1 MDAVWFEWTA
11 FILAGAVGLIV
22 SGHALLYK
30 REARSALLWLLV
42 AWFLPVLGAVLYL
55 LIGINRLQRRAQR
68 LRRAAALPPTSEAL
82 EGEDQTGTLA
92 DDDLGGLAR
101 LVQQVTGQPL
111 LAGNRITPLVNGVQA
126 YPAMLEAIAQA
137 QHSIALATYIF
148 DRDGIGNQFVQA
160 LLAAQRRGVSVRI
173 LIDDVYVRL
182 VRGSAFKFLKAAGLH
197 IVSFNPPVLPA
208 RLHAANL
215 RNHRKLLIVD
225 GQIGFTGGM
234 NIHRPYWQPE
244 QPATAFRDLH
254 FRVQG
259 PVVRHMIETFTDD
272 WYFTTGERLD
282 TNFWGEETPQEVEQA
297 LARGIEAG
305 PDETLERLR
314 WVFLG
319 ALNIARQ
326 SVRIWTPYFVPD
338 QSLLA
343 ALSAAALRGVE
354 VDILT
359 PVENNHPLVQWAGRA
374 HYWQVLEHGA
384 RIWERSGP
392 FDHSK
397 LMVVDGRW
405 ACIGSANWD
414 ARSLRLNFEFNL
426 EVYDSH
432 LAQQLEALFQSA
444 RQEATLVTAVQL
456 QARPLPVRLRDGA
469 ARLFS
474 PML

>member
-1 MDAVWFEWTA
+1 MDAVWFEWAALILTTA
-11 FILAGAVGLIV
+11 LGVVV
-22 SGHALLYK
+22 SAHALLYK

-42 AWFLPVLGAVLYL
+42 VWFLPVVGALLYL

-68 LRRAAALPPTSEAL
+68 LRPAAPSLPRVTDQ
-82 EGEDQTGTLA
+82 DQTDALA

-101 LVQQVTGQPL
+101 LVRQVTGQPL
-111 LAGNRITPLVNGVQA
+111 LAGNRIEPLLNGEQA
-126 YPAMLEAIAQA
+126 YPAMLDAIAQA
-137 QHSIALATYIF
+137 ERSIALATYIF
-148 DRDGIGNQFVQA
+148 DREGIGDRFVEA
-160 LLAAQRRGVSVRI
+160 LLAAQRRGVAVRI

-182 VRGSAFKFLKAAGLH
+182 VRGSAFKFLKAAGLP
-197 IVSFNPPVLPA
+197 VASFNPPILPA

-225 GQIGFTGGM
+225 GRLGFTGGM
-234 NIHRPYWQPE
+234 NIHRPYWRPD
-244 QPATAFRDLH
+244 QPAAAFRELH
-254 FRVQG
+254 FRVEG
-259 PVVRHMIETFTDD
+259 PVVRHMVETFTDD
-272 WYFTTGERLD
+272 WYFTVNERLD
-282 TNFWGEETPQEVEQA
+282 AAFWGAQPLEPVGNA

-305 PDETLERLR
+305 PDEMLERLR

-319 ALNIARQ
+319 ALNAARRR
-326 SVRIWTPYFVPD
+326 VGVWTPYFVPD

-384 RIWERSGP
+384 RIWERPGP

-405 ACIGSANWD
+405 VCLGSANWD
-414 ARSLRLNFEFNL
+414 PRSLRLNFEFNL
-426 EVYDSH
+426 EVYDEA
-432 LAQQLEALFQSA
+432 LAQRMEALFQDA
-444 RQEATLVTAVQL
+444 RREASPVTAEQL
-456 QARPLPVRLRDGA
+456 RARPLPVRLRDGA
-469 ARLFS
+469 ARLLS

>member
-1 MDAVWFEWTA
+1 MDAVWLEWA
-11 FILAGAVGLIV
+11 ALILTGVLGLLV

-42 AWFLPVLGAVLYL
+42 AWFLPVAGALLYL

-68 LRRAAALPPTSEAL
+68 LRAAPLPTVTRAAAD
-82 EGEDQTGTLA
+82 DQTAALA
-92 DDDLGGLAR
+92 NDDLGGLAR
-101 LVQQVTGQPL
+101 LVRQATGQPL
-111 LAGNRITPLVNGVQA
+111 LAGNRVEPLVNGEQA
-126 YPAMLEAIAQA
+126 YPAMLEAMAQA
-137 QHSIALATYIF
+137 ERSIALATYIF
-148 DRDGIGNQFVQA
+148 DREGIGDLFVEA
-160 LLAAQRRGVSVRI
+160 LLAARQRGVATRI

-182 VRGSAFKFLKAAGLH
+182 VRGSAFKFLKGAGLR
-197 IVSFNPPVLPA
+197 VASFNPPVIPA

-215 RNHRKLLIVD
+215 RNHRKLLIID
-225 GQIGFTGGM
+225 GRLGFTGGM
-234 NIHRPYWQPE
+234 NIHRPYWRPE
-244 QPATAFRDLH
+244 QPAQAFRELH
-254 FRVQG
+254 FRVEG
-259 PVVRHMIETFTDD
+259 PVVRHMAETFAAD
-272 WYFTTGERLD
+272 WHFTANERLGAD
-282 TNFWGEETPQEVEQA
+282 FWGATPLEPVGRA

-314 WVFLG
+314 WAFLG
-319 ALNIARQ
+319 ALSVARRR
-326 SVRIWTPYFVPD
+326 VCIWTPYFVPD

-384 RIWERSGP
+384 RIWERPGP

-426 EVYDSH
+426 EVYDDG
-432 LAQQLEALFQSA
+432 LAQRLEALFQNA
-444 RQEATLVTAVQL
+444 RREAWPVTAAQL
-456 QARPLPVRLRDGA
+456 RARPLPARLRDGA
-469 ARLFS
+469 ARLLS

>member
-11 FILAGAVGLIV
+11 FILFGVVGLIV

-42 AWFLPVLGAVLYL
+42 VWFLPVLGAVLYL

-68 LRRAAALPPTSEAL
+68 LRDATALPPAAEQIA
-82 EGEDQTGTLA
+82 GEDQTELLA

-111 LAGNRITPLVNGVQA
+111 LAGNHITPLVNGVQA
-126 YPAMLEAIAQA
+126 YPTMLDAIAQA
-137 QHSIALATYIF
+137 RHSIALATYIF
-148 DRDGIGNQFVQA
+148 DRDGIGDQFVQA
-160 LLAAQRRGVSVRI
+160 LLAAQQRGVSIRI

-182 VRGSAFKFLKAAGLH
+182 VRGSAFKFLKAAGLNV
-197 IVSFNPPVLPA
+197 VSFNPPVLPA

-234 NIHRPYWQPE
+234 NIHRPYWRPE
-244 QPATAFRDLH
+244 NPATAFRDLH
-254 FRVQG
+254 FHVRG
-259 PVVRHMIETFTDD
+259 PVVRHMVETFTDD

-282 TNFWGEETPQEVEQA
+282 TRFWGEEGPQPAGPA

-305 PDETLERLR
+305 PDETLDRLR

-319 ALNIARQ
+319 ALNVARQ

-384 RIWERSGP
+384 HIWERPGP

-397 LMVVDGRW
+397 LMVVDSRW
-405 ACIGSANWD
+405 VCIGSANWD

-426 EVYDSH
+426 EVYDTA
-432 LAQQLEALFQSA
+432 LAQHLEALFQAA
-444 RQEATLVTAVQL
+444 RREATLVTAAQL
-456 QARPLPVRLRDGA
+456 RERPLPIRLRDGA

>member
-11 FILAGAVGLIV
+11 FILTGVVGLIV

-42 AWFLPVLGAVLYL
+42 VWFLPVLGAVLYL

-68 LRRAAALPPTSEAL
+68 LRDAATLPPASEPV
-82 EGEDQTGTLA
+82 EGEDQTDSLA
-92 DDDLGGLAR
+92 DKDLGGLAR
-101 LVQQVTGQPL
+101 LVHQVTSQPL
-111 LAGNRITPLVNGVQA
+111 LAGNHITPLVNGVQA
-126 YPAMLEAIAQA
+126 YPAMLDAIARA
-137 QHSIALATYIF
+137 RHSIALATYIF
-148 DRDGIGNQFVQA
+148 DRDGIGDEFVQA
-160 LLAAQRRGVSVRI
+160 LLAAQRRGVSIRI

-182 VRGSAFKFLKAAGLH
+182 VRGSAFKFLKAAGLNV
-197 IVSFNPPVLPA
+197 VSFNPPVLPA

-225 GQIGFTGGM
+225 GQVGFTGGM
-234 NIHRPYWQPE
+234 NIHRPYWRPDR
-244 QPATAFRDLH
+244 PATAFRDLH
-254 FRVQG
+254 FRVEG
-259 PVVRHMIETFTDD
+259 PVVRHMVETFTDD

-282 TNFWGEETPQEVEQA
+282 TKFWGEEGPQPAGPA

-305 PDETLERLR
+305 PDETLDRLR

-319 ALNIARQ
+319 ALNVARQ
-326 SVRIWTPYFVPD
+326 TVRIWTPYFVPD

-343 ALSAAALRGVE
+343 ALSTAALRGVE

-384 RIWERSGP
+384 RIWERPGP

-397 LMVVDGRW
+397 LMVVDSRW
-405 ACIGSANWD
+405 VCIGSANWD

-426 EVYDSH
+426 EVYDTA
-432 LAQQLEALFQSA
+432 LAQQLEALFQEA
-444 RQEATLVTAVQL
+444 RQEAALVTADQL
-456 QARPLPVRLRDGA
+456 RARPLPIRLRDGA

>member
-1 MDAVWFEWTA
+1 MDAAWFEWA
-11 FILAGAVGLIV
+11 ALILTVAVGLAV

-42 AWFLPVLGAVLYL
+42 AWFLPVVGALLYL

-68 LRRAAALPPTSEAL
+68 LRPAAPPLPSRDAEP
-82 EGEDQTGTLA
+82 DQTDTLA
-92 DDDLGGLAR
+92 DDALGGLAR
-101 LVQQVTGQPL
+101 LVRQATGRPL
-111 LAGNRITPLVNGVQA
+111 LAGNRIEPLVNGEQA
-126 YPAMLEAIAQA
+126 YPAMLDAIAHA
-137 QHSIALATYIF
+137 ERSIALATYIF
-148 DRDGIGNQFVQA
+148 DREGVGDLFVEA
-160 LLAAQRRGVSVRI
+160 LLAAQRRGVAVRV

-182 VRGSAFKFLKAAGLH
+182 VRGSAFKFLKASGVPTA
-197 IVSFNPPVLPA
+197 SFNPPVIPA

-215 RNHRKLLIVD
+215 RNHRKLLIID
-225 GQIGFTGGM
+225 GRFGFTGGM
-234 NIHRPYWQPE
+234 NIHRPYWRPD
-244 QPATAFRDLH
+244 QPAAAFRELH
-254 FRVQG
+254 FRVEG
-259 PVVRHMIETFTDD
+259 PVVRHMVETFTDD
-272 WYFTTGERLD
+272 WYFTVNERLD
-282 TNFWGEETPQEVEQA
+282 GAFWGTSPLEPVGRA

-319 ALNIARQ
+319 ALNAARRR
-326 SVRIWTPYFVPD
+326 VAVWTPYFVPD

-384 RIWERSGP
+384 RIWERPGP

-405 ACIGSANWD
+405 TCIGSANWD
-414 ARSLRLNFEFNL
+414 PRSLRLNFEFNL
-426 EVYDSH
+426 EVYDDE
-432 LAQQLEALFQSA
+432 LARRMEALFEAA
-444 RQEATLVTAVQL
+444 RREASPVTAEQL
-456 QARPLPVRLRDGA
+456 RTRPLPVRLRDGA
-469 ARLFS
+469 ARLLS

>member
-11 FILAGAVGLIV
+11 FILFGVVGLIV

-42 AWFLPVLGAVLYL
+42 VWFLPVLGAVLYL

-68 LRRAAALPPTSEAL
+68 IRDATSLPPAAEHMA
-82 EGEDQTGTLA
+82 GEDQTGLLA

-111 LAGNRITPLVNGVQA
+111 LAGNHITPLVNGVQA
-126 YPAMLEAIAQA
+126 YPAMLDALAQA
-137 QHSIALATYIF
+137 RHSIALATYIF

-160 LLAAQRRGVSVRI
+160 LLAAQRRGISIRI

-182 VRGSAFKFLKAAGLH
+182 VRGSAFRFLKAAGLNV
-197 IVSFNPPVLPA
+197 VSFNPPVLPA

-244 QPATAFRDLH
+244 HPATAFRDMH
-254 FRVQG
+254 FQVEG
-259 PVVRHMIETFTDD
+259 PVVRHMVETFTDD

-282 TNFWGEETPQEVEQA
+282 TKFWGEGVPQPAGPA

-319 ALNIARQ
+319 ALNVARQ
-326 SVRIWTPYFVPD
+326 TVRIWTPYFVPD

-384 RIWERSGP
+384 RIWERPGP

-405 ACIGSANWD
+405 VCIGSANWD

-426 EVYDSH
+426 EVYDTA
-432 LAQQLEALFQSA
+432 LAQHLEAQFLAA
-444 RQEATLVTAVQL
+444 RQEANLVTAAQL
-456 QARPLPVRLRDGA
+456 RERPLPIRLRDGA

>member
-1 MDAVWFEWTA
+1 MDTAWFEWVALLLT
-11 FILAGAVGLIV
+11 GATSLIV

-42 AWFLPVLGAVLYL
+42 TWFLPVLGPVLYL

-68 LRRAAALPPTSEAL
+68 LRAAVALPTLPPAA
-82 EGEDQTGTLA
+82 GEDQTEALA

-101 LVQQVTGQPL
+101 LVREVTGQPL
-111 LAGNRITPLVNGVQA
+111 LAGNHIEPLLNGEQT
-126 YPAMLEAIAQA
+126 YPAMLDAIAQA

-148 DRDGIGNQFVQA
+148 DREGIGELFVEA
-160 LLAAQRRGVSVRI
+160 LLAAQRRGVSIRI

-182 VRGSAFKFLKAAGLH
+182 VRGSAFKFLKAAGLPV
-197 IVSFNPPVLPA
+197 VSFNPPVLPA

-225 GQIGFTGGM
+225 GQVGFTGGM
-234 NIHRPYWQPE
+234 NIHRPYWKPE
-244 QPATAFRDLH
+244 QPAQAFRELH
-254 FRVQG
+254 FRVEG
-259 PVVRHMIETFTDD
+259 PVVRHMIEAFTDD
-272 WYFTTGERLD
+272 WYFTTQERLD
-282 TNFWGEETPQEVEQA
+282 TGFWGTNSLVPVGAA

-305 PDETLERLR
+305 PDEMLERLR

-319 ALNIARQ
+319 ALSVARQ
-326 SVRIWTPYFVPD
+326 TVRIWTPYFVPD
-338 QSLLA
+338 QSLLS
-343 ALSAAALRGVE
+343 ALSAAALRGVT

-384 RIWERSGP
+384 RIWERPGP

-405 ACIGSANWD
+405 LCLGSANWD
-414 ARSLRLNFEFNL
+414 PRSLRLNFEFNL
-426 EVYDSH
+426 EVYDTE
-432 LAQQLEALFQSA
+432 LAQRMDALFCAVCQASIP
-444 RQEATLVTAVQL
+444 VTAEAL
-456 QARPLPVRLRDGA
+456 QARPLAVRLRDGA
-469 ARLFS
+469 ARLLS